1 MAITRRTDFA
11 VRLMYELAQL
21 PAGATLSARDL
32 CEVADVPESFGVSLV
47 PFLIDAGLVKTEG
60 YRRHLLSLAEPA
72 SAITIGRV
80 VRASEPEFSVAQCS
94 RDPESCSRSEY
105 CGVHEMW
112 THLDTIIWTHLD
124 AITLAQVVSDE
135 PLRLSLQT
143 VAARTPDDAPVSGRR
158 A

>member
-1 MAITRRTDFA
+1 
-11 VRLMYELAQL
+11 MYELAQL

-32 CEVADVPESFGVSLV
+32 CEVADVPENFGVSLV
-47 PFLIDAGLVKTEG
+47 PFLIDAGLVRAEG
-60 YRRHLLSLAEPA
+60 YRRHLLSLAEAA

-112 THLDTIIWTHLD
+112 THLDTIIWAHLD
-124 AITLAQVVSDE
+124 TITLAQVVSDE

-143 VAARTPDDAPVSGRR
+143 VAARVSDDTPVLAER